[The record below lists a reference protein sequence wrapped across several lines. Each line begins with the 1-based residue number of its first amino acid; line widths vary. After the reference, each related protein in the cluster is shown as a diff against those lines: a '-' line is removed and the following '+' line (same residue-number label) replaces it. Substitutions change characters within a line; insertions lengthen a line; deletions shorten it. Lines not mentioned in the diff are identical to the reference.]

1 MGDTITLRKV
11 ADKVEALPGYAEAKP
26 QVFCGL
32 FPVNADEYPGLRD
45 ALDKLQLNDAALSFE
60 PEVSSAMGFGF
71 RCGFLG
77 MLHMDIVQ
85 ARCCLLFRAICHAV
99 GCRPACRQ
107 LLFAP
112 HGHCAGA
119 LLLRS
124 CCALDCAV
132 LWCAVLCFCAM
143 LRCCVL
149 FRVVVQCSVVRP
161 ALPWHANACGGM

>member
-1 MGDTITLRKV
+1 MQDARVGDTITLRKV
-11 ADKVEALPGYAEAKP
+11 ADKVSALPGYAEAKP

-85 ARCCLLFRAICHAV
+85 VRALP
-99 GCRPACRQ
+99 R
-107 LLFAP
+107 
-112 HGHCAGA
+112 
-119 LLLRS
+119 
-124 CCALDCAV
+124 DC
-132 LWCAVLCFCAM
+132 
-143 LRCCVL
+143 
-149 FRVVVQCSVVRP
+149 VVVAP
-161 ALPWHANACGGM
+161 CGGLSLPPPVPCRRGRRAPPLMSRRAWHPAVESVADAV